1 MKTLFTTKRVFI
13 EDTTQEEVVRDIA
26 FYLDNADVWE
36 RMEQG
41 VFKQHENITIC
52 RMNDQSSYC
61 LKIEW
66 SKFNQIMKDFVNRQG
81 DIIIQ
86 MKQN

>member
-1 MKTLFTTKRVFI
+1 MKTIFTTKRVFI
-13 EDTTQEEVVRDIA
+13 EDNTQVETVRDIS
-26 FYLDNADVWE
+26 FFLDNVQLWE
-36 RMEQG
+36 RMEAG
-41 VFKQHENITIC
+41 VFNEHENITIC
-52 RMNDQSSYC
+52 RMECGDSYC

-66 SKFNQIMKDFVNRQG
+66 SKFNQIMKDFINQQG